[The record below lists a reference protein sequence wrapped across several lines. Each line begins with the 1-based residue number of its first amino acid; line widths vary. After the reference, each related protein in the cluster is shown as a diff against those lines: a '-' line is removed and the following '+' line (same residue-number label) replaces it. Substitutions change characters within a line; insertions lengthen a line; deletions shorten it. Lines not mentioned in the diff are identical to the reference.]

1 MTRLGA
7 MPRNLFLLALLGLTA
22 CASAEKRLEQGREL
36 ETAGRFEAAVGRYVE
51 ALQKDPELV
60 EARERLAAV
69 GDSAVVQRLSNVRA
83 LRSRGDYVGASDQY
97 RAVDGLVSRARSVG
111 VRLAV
116 PADYRQAR
124 RQTFDDAF
132 DGVMERGWAAVDRG
146 RWEDGVQDF
155 RAAREHFEPS
165 AEQHA
170 ASVEA
175 ESGALLGWSNEALS
189 AGQLRL
195 AFDAAN
201 RVQHLGHAPPDH
213 TTQAVEI
220 MNTALAQGEVEVMVL
235 PVVAPMTRPGR
246 GGGELLPLEIEVNDQ
261 LDRTAWRSPPPFVRL
276 ADPVRVREIVRRAA
290 VLGGG
295 LRAPAMGLLLELVES
310 DYGVWMELL
319 NTDVM
324 EFDLEQRVRNARTR
338 DGRATTFTVESGQ
351 RRIRAEARV
360 LVVDRSGNPLTDLVV
375 VGTGTGPF
383 ERGVYEGNPSDLN
396 LDRRQVDWFD
406 RLVLEAQDAAIR
418 NALAANLADQLA
430 GAVFDPVLARIP

>member
-1 MTRLGA
+1 MPRLGA
-7 MPRNLFLLALLGLTA
+7 MPRNLALFALLALAA
-22 CASAEKRLEQGREL
+22 CASAEKRFEQGQEL

-51 ALQKDPELV
+51 ALEKDPELV
-60 EARERLAAV
+60 EARERLQVV
-69 GDSAVVQRLSNVRA
+69 GDSAVGQRLANVRA

-97 RAVDGLVSRARSVG
+97 RAVDGLVARTRSVG
-111 VRLAV
+111 VRLSV

-132 DGVMERGWAAVDRG
+132 DGVMERGWASVDRG
-146 RWEDGVQDF
+146 RWEDGIQDF

-165 AEQHA
+165 AEQQA

-175 ESGALLGWSNEALS
+175 ESGALLGWSSEALS

-201 RVQHLGHAPPDH
+201 RVHHLGQAPADH
-213 TTQAVEI
+213 TTQAGEI

-235 PVVAPMTRPGR
+235 PVVATPPRPGR
-246 GGGELLPLEIEVNDQ
+246 GHAELIPLEIEVNDR

-276 ADPVRVREIVRRAA
+276 ADPMRVRDIVRRAA

-319 NTDVM
+319 NTEVM
-324 EFDLEQRVRNARTR
+324 EFDVDQRARTTRTR
-338 DGRATTFTVESGQ
+338 DGRPATFVVESGQ

-360 LVVDRSGNPLTDLVV
+360 LVVDRSGNPLTDVVV

-383 ERGVYEGNPSDLN
+383 ERGVYEGDPASLN
-396 LDRRQVDWFD
+396 LDRREVDWFD

-418 NALAANLADQLA
+418 DALAANLADQMA